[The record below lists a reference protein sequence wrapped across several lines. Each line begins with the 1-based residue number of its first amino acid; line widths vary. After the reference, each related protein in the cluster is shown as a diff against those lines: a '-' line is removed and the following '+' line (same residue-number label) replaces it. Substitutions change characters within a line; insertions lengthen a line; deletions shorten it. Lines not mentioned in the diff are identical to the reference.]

1 MKKLATLFIVLMLI
15 APILIG
21 CTTNTDTPNTNLDNN
36 NFPDDGVTDRPNTG
50 TNEVFELDTQSIVK
64 LLLAEERLNTTLLKN
79 QGNVFDKGVEVMNT
93 LATKAMESIDN
104 IDNYTTTT
112 STVTTLNTS
121 NKLSSASIH
130 NASDEQV
137 IFDNAYGGGKVTF
150 DGENY
155 LFSDFIEVSNSYDS
169 FSSTAKYIAMM
180 ADDAA
185 KLIDGIKK
193 NVRIV
198 DKWVLIAYGM
208 EYYLHVGENEEILY
222 ERTPYNYKICRRY
235 INEDGNNV
243 YEFLSHEYE
252 NGFTDRLTY
261 IPGLHFETARGT
273 YVDGIFDRTDH
284 LICDNA
290 KGYWET
296 YWVGPH
302 PTHVNVSYMVMKDD
316 ICYDSFYDPD
326 IEKTNFLKIIS
337 ADRTSDIFWYQGYED
352 SQMVDFDIHFSGFN
366 NIKGVLVNEIEYF
379 DMGGDMG
386 ETPAPRSNATMTLVL
401 TNGLEI
407 NEGDTFLMVRLP

>member
-208 EYYLHVGENEEILY
+208 
-222 ERTPYNYKICRRY
+222 
-235 INEDGNNV
+235 
-243 YEFLSHEYE
+243 
-252 NGFTDRLTY
+252 
-261 IPGLHFETARGT
+261 
-273 YVDGIFDRTDH
+273 
-284 LICDNA
+284 
-290 KGYWET
+290 
-296 YWVGPH
+296 
-302 PTHVNVSYMVMKDD
+302 
-316 ICYDSFYDPD
+316 
-326 IEKTNFLKIIS
+326 
-337 ADRTSDIFWYQGYED
+337 
-352 SQMVDFDIHFSGFN
+352 
-366 NIKGVLVNEIEYF
+366 
-379 DMGGDMG
+379 
-386 ETPAPRSNATMTLVL
+386 
-401 TNGLEI
+401 
-407 NEGDTFLMVRLP
+407 